1 MQEEGKKPGRVAW
14 CRHLC
19 GGACGGAGFQWVR
32 QGDTTAPA
40 AARGEGGAGVA
51 QARFGAVDCRE
62 VKCIAL
68 TFDAGPS
75 ENSARLL
82 DVLKEKRVP
91 ATFFLLGKRHIE
103 KYPELVARMAAEGHE
118 VASHTWDHKI
128 LTRITPAQIR
138 DELERTDTAIERITG
153 KRPTL
158 MRPPQGRTNDT
169 VHKICR
175 ELGLSEVLW
184 SVTAKDY
191 ATTDSALITK
201 RVLAQ
206 ASRDGIILHHPAARP
221 VPGHRARRPGHHRR
235 VEGAGVRVRDR
246 AAAARTRGTPSR
258 GRSTVPDSPGGAES
272 LSGRDFWAAPVSW
285 SEDDRPSFAGG
296 LVRGVRDAVHLQ
308 AVGVEEGDLAALVA

>member
-1 MQEEGKKPGRVAW
+1 MFVAVAVLGLASSG
-14 CRHLC
+14 CTKL
-19 GGACGGAGFQWVR
+19 
-32 QGDTTAPA
+32 DTTAPA
-40 AARGEGGAGVA
+40 AARAKAGSVSA
-51 QARFGAVDCRE
+51 QVRFGTADCRE

-82 DVLKEKRVP
+82 DILKEKQVP

-103 KYPELVARMAAEGHE
+103 KYPELVERMAAEGHE

-128 LTRITPAQIR
+128 LTRIPPAQIR
-138 DELERTDTAIERITG
+138 DELERTDDAIERITG

-158 MRPPQGRTNDT
+158 MRPPQGRTDDE

-175 ELGLSEVLW
+175 ELGLAEVLW

-206 ASRDGIILHHPAARP
+206 ATRDGIILLHDLYQGTVPA
-221 VPGHRARRPGHHRR
+221 VPGIIDALK
-235 VEGAGVRVRDR
+235 E
-246 AAAARTRGTPSR
+246 RGYVFV
-258 GRSTVPDSPGGAES
+258 TVPQLLSPGKAEP
-272 LSGRDFWAAPVSW
+272 GKVY
-285 SEDDRPSFAGG
+285 RP
-296 LVRGVRDAVHLQ
+296 
-308 AVGVEEGDLAALVA
+308 

>member
-1 MQEEGKKPGRVAW
+1 MFVVGLAVVLASSGCGR
-14 CRHLC
+14 
-19 GGACGGAGFQWVR
+19 
-32 QGDTTAPA
+32 GDTTAPA

-51 QARFGAVDCRE
+51 QTRFGAVDCRE

-82 DVLKEKRVP
+82 DVLKEKKVP

-191 ATTDSALITK
+191 VTTDSALITK

-206 ASRDGIILHHPAARP
+206 ASRDGIILLHDLYQGTVPA
-221 VPGHRARRPGHHRR
+221 VPGIIDALKERGYVFVTVPQLLAPGHA
-235 VEGAGVRVRDR
+235 E
-246 AAAARTRGTPSR
+246 
-258 GRSTVPDSPGGAES
+258 PGK
-272 LSGRDFWAAPVSW
+272 VY
-285 SEDDRPSFAGG
+285 RP
-296 LVRGVRDAVHLQ
+296 
-308 AVGVEEGDLAALVA
+308 